1 MPWNRTARRF
11 AMAAALSV
19 APAAMAEDGL
29 DKLLND
35 IPDVPNAEKTEDP
48 DAEQAPP
55 PEAEAAL
62 PAYVKSVRRSVVAA
76 WQPKAK
82 VIKKNPKAKAQFL
95 IKIDLSGQM
104 TGVSAIDLSGNN
116 AYDQSVL
123 NAIANA
129 TFEAPPPH
137 ILSDVER
144 GVVITI
150 PARAFK
156 NK

>member
-1 MPWNRTARRF
+1 MSWTHTARRLSMACALF
-11 AMAAALSV
+11 A
-19 APAAMAEDGL
+19 APVAMAEDDL
-29 DKLLND
+29 NKLLDD
-35 IPDVPNAEKTEDP
+35 IPEVPNAEKEVEEK
-48 DAEQAPP
+48 DAAPP

-62 PAYVKSVRRSVVAA
+62 PAYVKSVRRAVVAE

-82 VIKKNPKAKAQFL
+82 IIKKNPKAKARFL
-95 IKIDLSGQM
+95 VKIDINGQM
-104 TGVSAIDLSGNN
+104 TGVSAVDLSGIK

-123 NAIANA
+123 DAIANA

>member
-1 MPWNRTARRF
+1 MTWTHTARRL
-11 AMAAALSV
+11 AVACALLAAPTAW
-19 APAAMAEDGL
+19 AEDDL
-29 DKLLND
+29 NKLLD
-35 IPDVPNAEKTEDP
+35 GIPEVPNAQKEVEE
-48 DAEQAPP
+48 AEAAPP

-62 PAYVKSVRRSVVAA
+62 PAYVKSVRRSVIDA
-76 WQPKAK
+76 WEPKAK
-82 VIKKNPKAKAQFL
+82 VIKKNPKAKAQFMV
-95 IKIDLSGQM
+95 KIDVTGAM
-104 TGVSAIDLSGNN
+104 TGVSAVDLSGNK

-137 ILSDVER
+137 ILTDVER

>member
-1 MPWNRTARRF
+1 MSWTPSIRRL
-11 AMAAALSV
+11 AVTCALLA
-19 APAAMAEDGL
+19 APAAWAEDDL
-29 DKLLND
+29 DKLLD
-35 IPDVPNAEKTEDP
+35 AIPDVPNAEKEVEEAD
-48 DAEQAPP
+48 DSPP

-62 PAYVKSVRRSVVAA
+62 PAYVKSVRRSVIDA
-76 WQPKAK
+76 WEPKAK
-82 VIKKNPKAKAQFL
+82 IIKKNPKAKAQFM
-95 IKIDLSGQM
+95 IKLDLSGTM
-104 TGVSAIDLSGNN
+104 TGVSVVNLSGNK

-137 ILSDVER
+137 ILTDVER
-144 GVVITI
+144 GVVVTI